1 MINEINENEDTSDCL
16 NLRFLQ
22 SPFWACFKSRH
33 GWKNKKLAVTAT
45 VNGAASNGM
54 LPGKSANAMEVGCRV
69 SLLFR
74 EFRLL
79 FLRFTLVYIPLA
91 PEIPEFTQNIGLS
104 SSSSPAVTASSLAAV
119 SSSADANKTV
129 GYAYFLVELALALK
143 RYLPKNT
150 LCVRYDIPVDFYA
163 IGERDLYVR
172 SLKNLAFAERLKL
185 KKSRIDVQPPDT
197 VILDLS
203 KSVESI
209 LSEMH
214 SKWRYN
220 IRLAEKKGVRV
231 KVFSAKDAGFDE
243 ALDIFYDL
251 YKTTASRDGIEIHLK
266 SYYKDLLSLSASE
279 SNAPD
284 VRLYIASVVDGEGNC
299 AADGSGRGDTDRE
312 SREDGRSPGG
322 CNCGDARLGESGKYG
337 TGEPLAAIIVLFCK
351 REAVY
356 LYGASGN
363 KKRNFMPSYL
373 LQWRAINDAKK
384 YGSAFYDLYGMP
396 PSDDERHPMHGLYR
410 FKTGFGGKIIHRPG
424 SMDVPLSF
432 LYFPYVF
439 LEALRSFYH
448 KKIKKIFVR
457 R

>member
-1 MINEINENEDTSDCL
+1 M
-16 NLRFLQ
+16 
-22 SPFWACFKSRH
+22 
-33 GWKNKKLAVTAT
+33 
-45 VNGAASNGM
+45 
-54 LPGKSANAMEVGCRV
+54 
-69 SLLFR
+69 
-74 EFRLL
+74 
-79 FLRFTLVYIPLA
+79 
-91 PEIPEFTQNIGLS
+91 
-104 SSSSPAVTASSLAAV
+104 
-119 SSSADANKTV
+119 
-129 GYAYFLVELALALK
+129 
-143 RYLPKNT
+143 
-150 LCVRYDIPVDFYA
+150 
-163 IGERDLYVR
+163 
-172 SLKNLAFAERLKL
+172 
-185 KKSRIDVQPPDT
+185 
-197 VILDLS
+197 
-203 KSVESI
+203 
-209 LSEMH
+209 
-214 SKWRYN
+214 
-220 IRLAEKKGVRV
+220 
-231 KVFSAKDAGFDE
+231 
-243 ALDIFYDL
+243 DIFYDL

-284 VRLYIASVVDGEGNC
+284 VRLYIASVDDGEGNC
-299 AADGSGRGDTDRE
+299 VADRE

-322 CNCGDARLGESGKYG
+322 CNCVDARLGENGKYG
-337 TGEPLAAIIVLFCK
+337 AGEPLAAIIVLFCK